1 MLSNEK
7 KQILD
12 QIIAS
17 FTKEEIAWSSGY
29 LSGFVSD
36 HKTENKS
43 AKLVKDLT
51 ILYITETGN
60 SKFLAGEI
68 AKKLK
73 AEGAHAKLKAAD
85 QYRLADLEKEKNLIV
100 IASTHGE
107 GEIPAAG
114 KKFFEHITQN
124 ELALG
129 SLNYLAIAL
138 GDTNYPLFCQ
148 SGKDIDARLEKLGA
162 KKLAERIDLDLDFE
176 NSIPEIF
183 AKIFDIFGNQAW
195 TTQQVRGDNAVDMRG
210 DNAVDMRGDNAG
222 GAFPSTCHPAL
233 VAGSTSSR
241 QKNFSGKI
249 LTNINL
255 NDIGS
260 SKETHHIEIASDDEI
275 HYEPGDS
282 VGILFGEDE
291 LGVEGNLNPL
301 AAQLATSSQT
311 RDLPLNRG
319 ILTPRLYSIASSTNE
334 HGNEVHLT
342 VSLLRYIDK
351 NGKEVEGLFS
361 GRLARLKIGE
371 KINFYI
377 SRNRQFKLPTD
388 DKDIIMIGPGTGIA
402 PFRSFLA
409 ERNYRNASGKNWL
422 FFGERNFQTDFL
434 YQSEWQAHLESGL
447 LSKIDVAFSRDQNHK
462 IYVQDRIKENAQEI
476 YHWLENGAY
485 FYVCGDKENMA
496 RDVENTLLD
505 VIQTIGKKSAD
516 EAKDYL
522 DHLVQHDRYLRDVY

>member
-1 MLSNEK
+1 MLPSEK

-29 LSGFVSD
+29 LSGFVTD

-85 QYRLADLEKEKNLIV
+85 QYRLADFEKEKNLIV

-124 ELALG
+124 ELALA
-129 SLNYLAIAL
+129 SLNYLTIAL

-176 NSIPEIF
+176 NSIPEILAQVQAAF
-183 AKIFDIFGNQAW
+183 ASEKSSIATVP
-195 TTQQVRGDNAVDMRG
+195 TTPIKSGK
-210 DNAVDMRGDNAG
+210 
-222 GAFPSTCHPAL
+222 
-233 VAGSTSSR
+233 
-241 QKNFSGKI
+241 KNFSGKI
-249 LTNINL
+249 LANINL

-260 SKETHHIEIASDDEI
+260 SKETHHLEIASDDEI

-282 VGILFGEDE
+282 VGILFEGEKE
-291 LGVEGNLNPL
+291 K
-301 AAQLATSSQT
+301 
-311 RDLPLNRG
+311 
-319 ILTPRLYSIASSTNE
+319 LTPRLYSIASSTNE

-351 NGKEVEGLFS
+351 DEKEVEGLFS
-361 GRLARLKIGE
+361 GRLSRLKIGE

-377 SRNRQFKLPTD
+377 SRNRQFKLPAD
-388 DKDIIMIGPGTGIA
+388 DKDIIMVGPGTGIA

-409 ERNYRNASGKNWL
+409 ERNYRNSSGKNWL

-496 RDVENTLLD
+496 RDVENTLLE
-505 VIQTIGKKSAD
+505 VIQAIGKKSAD
-516 EAKDYL
+516 EARNYL
-522 DHLVQHDRYLRDVY
+522 DQLVRQDRYLKDVY

>member
-1 MLSNEK
+1 MNVWTGLQTQSSAGSAGCTISKKFKMLPTGK

-36 HKTENKS
+36 RKTENKS

-51 ILYITETGN
+51 ILYVTETGN

-85 QYRLADLEKEKNLIV
+85 QYRLADFEKEKNLIV

-124 ELALG
+124 EMSLS
-129 SLNYLAIAL
+129 SLNYLTIAL

-176 NSIPEIF
+176 NSIPEILTQVQAAF
-183 AKIFDIFGNQAW
+183 ASEKSSA
-195 TTQQVRGDNAVDMRG
+195 TTI
-210 DNAVDMRGDNAG
+210 
-222 GAFPSTCHPAL
+222 STTPIKS
-233 VAGSTSSR
+233 GK
-241 QKNFSGKI
+241 KNFSGKI

-282 VGILFGEDE
+282 VGILFENEE
-291 LGVEGNLNPL
+291 LGIEGK
-301 AAQLATSSQT
+301 
-311 RDLPLNRG
+311 
-319 ILTPRLYSIASSTNE
+319 ITPRLYSIASSTNE

-351 NGKEVEGLFS
+351 DGKEVEGLFS

-377 SRNRQFKLPTD
+377 SRNRQFKLPAD
-388 DKDIIMIGPGTGIA
+388 DKDIIMTGPGTGIA

-505 VIQTIGKKSAD
+505 VIQSQGKISAD
-516 EAKDYL
+516 EARNYL
-522 DHLVQHDRYLRDVY
+522 DHLVREDRYLRDVY